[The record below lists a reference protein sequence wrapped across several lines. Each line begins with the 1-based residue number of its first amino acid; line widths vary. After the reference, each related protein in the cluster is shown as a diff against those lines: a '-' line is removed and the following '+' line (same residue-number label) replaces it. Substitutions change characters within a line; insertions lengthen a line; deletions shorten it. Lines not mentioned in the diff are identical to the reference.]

1 VHKLGRVLA
10 LAGVLLCASPSFAD
24 KVDDYVRAQVAK
36 QNIPGLALAVVR
48 GGKAIKLKGYGLANI
63 EHGVPVT
70 PTTVFQI
77 GSVSKQFIATGVMVL
92 AREGKLGLDDKIVQ
106 YLEGAP
112 ATWQD
117 ITIRQC
123 LSHTAGLVRESPAY
137 DWSKRQ
143 PDAQVIAAAYPAPL
157 VFPPGT
163 KFQYSNLGYFILA
176 EIIHKTSGMPWTDFM
191 TARVFAPAQLTATM
205 ATDANRIVPNR
216 AAGYQLQDGKQVNAQ
231 VSVALRP
238 SGAFMASISD
248 LARWE
253 AVLRED
259 TVLDKASREL
269 MRQPVNLQDNSSPA
283 YGLGWVVEK
292 VNGHAVVRHGG
303 TINGFRAEYS
313 RFIDDDLAV
322 IVLTNSYEA
331 STDAL
336 AAGVASRYIDGL
348 IPKRIAIRLDDG
360 TLAKYA
366 GKYEPGPAGA
376 GSISVAD
383 GALVLRWAMFARD
396 IRVVPES
403 ERSFFVED
411 DPRTQVQF
419 AVDEAGKVTH
429 MVLLINGAEQLRMP
443 RTS

>member
-10 LAGVLLCASPSFAD
+10 LAVVLLCANTAFAD
-24 KVDDYVRAQVAK
+24 KVDEYVRAQVAK

-48 GGKAIKLKGYGLANI
+48 GGKTIKLKGYGVANI
-63 EHGVPVT
+63 EHGVAVT

-77 GSVSKQFIATGVMVL
+77 GSVSKQFIATGIMVL
-92 AREGKLGLDDKIVQ
+92 AKDDKLALDDKIVK
-106 YLEGAP
+106 YLDAAP

-143 PDAQVIAAAYPAPL
+143 PDADVIAAAYAAPL

-176 EIIHKTSGMPWTDFM
+176 EIIRKTSGMPWTDFM
-191 TARVFAPAQLTATM
+191 ATRVFEPAQLTATM

-216 AAGYQLQDGKQVNAQ
+216 AAGYSLQDGKQTNAPMN
-231 VSVALRP
+231 VALRP

-253 AVLRED
+253 TVLRGD
-259 TVLDKASREL
+259 SILDEASREL
-269 MRQPVNLQDNSSPA
+269 MRQPVKLQDGSSPA

-303 TINGFRAEYS
+303 TINGFRAEYA
-313 RFIDDDLAV
+313 RFLDDDLAV
-322 IVLTNSYEA
+322 ILLTNSYEA
-331 STDAL
+331 STDAI

-348 IPKRIAIRLDDG
+348 VPKRVAIRLDAG
-360 TLAKYA
+360 TLARYV
-366 GKYEPGPAGA
+366 GTYEPGPAGA
-376 GSISVAD
+376 GRISVAD

-403 ERSFFVED
+403 ERSFFIED
-411 DPRTQVQF
+411 DPRTQIQF
-419 AVDEAGKVTH
+419 AVDDAGKVTQ
-429 MVLLINGAEQLRMP
+429 MVVLTNGTEQVRMP
-443 RTS
+443 RTQ